1 MLTFAG
7 RHDNCSKNLRGPT
20 YTTIPCEIL
29 RRFSCQVFITDKFL
43 ATLVGR
49 PPLLSRRFC
58 SVELPL
64 DIDDVTLLTDK
75 ESFDRCRES
84 LDSDGWATDGRFRA
98 VTVLRIRMKIALI
111 RDRILEFV
119 MGHDCV
125 HDNRDLLYVNIWA
138 VGIGLLTSLQ
148 EHSRGRRK
156 PISRATNSFPLQ
168 SRRRDAKPGDR
179 RGPPETAR

>member
-20 YTTIPCEIL
+20 HTTIPCEIL

-64 DIDDVTLLTDK
+64 DIDDVALLKDK
-75 ESFDRCRES
+75 ERFDRCRES
-84 LDSDGWATDGRFRA
+84 LTLDGWATDGRFRA

-111 RDRILEFV
+111 RDNILEFV
-119 MGHDCV
+119 MGYNCV
-125 HDNRDLLYVNIWA
+125 HDNRDLLYVNIRA
-138 VGIGLLTSLQ
+138 VELF
-148 EHSRGRRK
+148 
-156 PISRATNSFPLQ
+156 A
-168 SRRRDAKPGDR
+168 D
-179 RGPPETAR
+179 